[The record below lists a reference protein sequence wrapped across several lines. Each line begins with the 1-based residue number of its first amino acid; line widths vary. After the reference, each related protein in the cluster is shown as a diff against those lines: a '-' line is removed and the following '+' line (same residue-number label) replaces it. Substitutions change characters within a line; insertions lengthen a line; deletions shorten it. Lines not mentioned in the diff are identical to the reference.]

1 MPGLRSKLPTFYSFA
16 IKSLEAIYSQSRL
29 EKAHRFEANTL
40 ESGIFINDGSGRF
53 SFVQLP
59 HIAQAFPVF
68 SIAIKDFTNDDKPDL
83 CLVGNSNSPQREMG
97 NMDGG
102 ISLPGDAVVPT
113 SDNHPAGEHAGLA
126 IDGDSSTKY
135 LNFDGANNTPSGLT
149 ITTGGGV
156 VTGLGLTSANDAP
169 DRDPATFVLSGS
181 NDGGATLTEIAS
193 GDLPAFEARFERQE
207 VSFNNSAAYMS
218 YHLIFPTTAGP
229 STCCMQIAEIEL
241 LGQAAEAQP
250 APTLSV
256 VNNGDGTV
264 TFEGRLQ
271 AAPTVNGP
279 WQDVDGASPL
289 TIPADQVQQYG
300 RAVRD

>member
-1 MPGLRSKLPTFYSFA
+1 M
-16 IKSLEAIYSQSRL
+16 
-29 EKAHRFEANTL
+29 

-53 SFVQLP
+53 YFVQLP
-59 HIAQAFPVF
+59 HIAQAFRVF

-83 CLVGNSNSPQREMG
+83 CLVGNSNSLQRETG

-126 IDGDSSTKY
+126 IDNNAATKY
-135 LNFDGANNTPSGLT
+135 LNFDGANNTASGLT

-156 VTGLGLTSANDAP
+156 VVGLGLTSANDAP
-169 DRDPATFVLSGS
+169 DRDPTSFVLSGS

-193 GDLPAFEARFERQE
+193 GDVPAFEARFERQK
-207 VSFNNSAAYMS
+207 VSFDNSAAYMT

-229 STCCMQIAEIEL
+229 STCCMQIAQIEL

-264 TFEGRLQ
+264 TVTFESRLE
-271 AAPTVNGP
+271 AAATVNGP
-279 WQDVDGASPL
+279 WQDSVLTSPA
-289 TIPADQVQQYG
+289 TIDAY
-300 RAVRD
+300 